1 MCAMVRTL
9 EFVDLFGSEREIEKQ
24 LKISSPTMIV
34 WLRHK
39 GCLLSIINKLY
50 SPCRAD
56 LNSFENNIWVA
67 VESVPSTIELRTE
80 NEKKGK
86 KC

>member
-1 MCAMVRTL
+1 MCAMVRTP
-9 EFVDLFGSEREIEKQ
+9 EFVDLFGSERDRTEREATE
-24 LKISSPTMIV
+24 PTMTV

-80 NEKKGK
+80 FEKKGK